1 MDMVEQLADLF
12 IDAGET
18 SRLETLEMEYIRTSN
33 FIATSLSIMGRKGS
47 LEWFDV
53 LSTALLV

>member
-1 MDMVEQLADLF
+1 MDMVEQMADLF

-18 SRLETLEMEYIRTSN
+18 SRFETLEMEYMRTSD
-33 FIATSLSIMGRKGS
+33 FIATSLSIMGRKGN

-53 LSTALLV
+53 LSTALSV